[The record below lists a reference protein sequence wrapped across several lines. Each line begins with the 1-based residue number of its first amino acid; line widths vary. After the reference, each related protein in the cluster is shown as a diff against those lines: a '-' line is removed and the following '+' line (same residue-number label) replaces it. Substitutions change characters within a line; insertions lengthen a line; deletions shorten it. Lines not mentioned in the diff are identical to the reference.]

1 MVGRAMHKGQ
11 GQGGPSCSG
20 EAQEHDSI
28 CSMEH
33 PGEKWD
39 LGLGEGVPLKI
50 SQARSSGV
58 ELSLWMWE
66 GCPREPEDCRGK
78 LGGWASP

>member
-1 MVGRAMHKGQ
+1 MLGRAMYKGQ
-11 GQGGPSCSG
+11 GQGGPRCSG
-20 EAQEHDSI
+20 EAQEHGSI
-28 CSMEH
+28 CSMDRA
-33 PGEKWD
+33 GEKWD
-39 LGLGEGVPLKI
+39 LGLGEGVTL

-66 GCPREPEDCRGK
+66 GCPREPEDCWGR